1 MTIKYNNEKGIN
13 ERKSNQ
19 SSQHLEE
26 GSRGTSRKAIWNI
39 RIKKRLESIAG
50 EQGVSSGDSFDKY
63 PQGTAEDRSKNVQGK
78 AAKKVNQM
86 NGMKKE
92 DPSKTT
98 LTQKRINHNNR
109 KQQIEKQQEHKPRD
123 NA

>member
-1 MTIKYNNEKGIN
+1 MTIKYNNEKGLN

-26 GSRGTSRKAIWNI
+26 GSKENFS
-39 RIKKRLESIAG
+39 KKRFGDKDQEKIESIAG

-63 PQGTAEDRSKNVQGK
+63 PQGTAEDRSKNVEGK

-98 LTQKRINHNNR
+98 LTQTINHNNR